1 MQFYRPYWMIGAES
15 SRKDPNI
22 SQDRVKNAPFP
33 QPPIDEQ
40 REIVA
45 FINQMLDAYNG
56 LLLEAIRAI
65 ALLQERRTALISAA
79 VTGKID
85 VRSFAPQIPEVA

>member
-1 MQFYRPYWMIGAES
+1 MIGAES

-22 SQDRVKNAPFP
+22 SQERVRNAPFLR
-33 QPPIDEQ
+33 PPHHEQLEIID
-40 REIVA
+40 
-45 FINQMLDAYNG
+45 FLNG
-56 LLLEAIRAI
+56 WLKKYDPLIGEAERSI

-85 VRSFAPQIPEVA
+85 VRGWVPEEPE